1 MRRVWLPRRVHRHGD
16 DDEPVASRV
25 EPAQAAAPANPPRD
39 ALGLGHPIPSL
50 SRRIRKSPPRRRT
63 LYIKGTEFVQQV
75 ISISLV
81 SKGSFL
87 PFRPRRRMARERGR
101 RCGGL

>member
-63 LYIKGTEFVQQV
+63 LYIKGTTGHQV
-75 ISISLV
+75 APNSRQSL
-81 SKGSFL
+81 S
-87 PFRPRRRMARERGR
+87 RPTVRYLRLLIVKSPVDSHKSAD
-101 RCGGL
+101 